1 MKLQKILVPLDG
13 SALAE
18 AALPK
23 AVEMAESTGAKL
35 LLIRAAEAHT
45 LPGVDPTE
53 AQIKVVQE
61 AEDYLGQVG
70 DRPAALGLKDVETSV
85 WYGPAAYAIVEAARL
100 NKVDL
105 IAMTTHGRSGLGR
118 LILGSVAESVLRG
131 TTTPILLIR
140 AAEAPVQAPAAKGEA
155 RPWQGSMAGRV

>member
-1 MKLQKILVPLDG
+1 MKLQKVLVPLDG

-23 AVEMAESTGAKL
+23 AVEMAESSGAKL

-61 AEDYLGQVG
+61 AEGYLAQVR
-70 DRPAALGLKDVETSV
+70 DRLAAQGRKEVETSV

-100 NKVDL
+100 GKADL

-140 AAEAPVQAPAAKGEA
+140 VAEAPVQAPAGTGEA
-155 RPWQGSMAGRV
+155 RPWQGSVAGRV

>member
-1 MKLQKILVPLDG
+1 MKLQTILVPLDG

-23 AVEMAESTGAKL
+23 AMELAQSSGAQL
-35 LLIRAAEAHT
+35 LLIRAAEART
-45 LPGVDPTE
+45 LPGADPSE
-53 AQIKVVQE
+53 AQIKVVSE
-61 AEDYLGQVG
+61 AEDYLAQIQE
-70 DRPAALGLKDVETSV
+70 RLAAQGVKDVETAV

-100 NKVDL
+100 GKVDL

-131 TTTPILLIR
+131 TPTPIFLIR
-140 AAEAPVQAPAAKGEA
+140 VAEAPVQAPVGKGEA
-155 RPWQGSMAGRV
+155 RPWQGSVAGRV

>member
-18 AALPK
+18 AALPQ
-23 AVEMAESTGAKL
+23 ALEIAESSGANL

-61 AEDYLGQVG
+61 AEGYLAQVR
-70 DRPAALGLKDVETSV
+70 DRLAAQGRKEVETSV

-140 AAEAPVQAPAAKGEA
+140 VAEAPVQAPAGTGEA
-155 RPWQGSMAGRV
+155 RPWQGSVAGRV